1 MIEKIITKHSLN
13 DTSSIKKDLVYWLSR
28 PSEERLMAVDKLRQQ
43 YYGTSSRL
51 QRVAR
56 IIQRA

>member
-1 MIEKIITKHSLN
+1 MIKKVIHKHSLN
-13 DTSSIKKDLVYWLSR
+13 NTSAAQKDLSYWLSR
-28 PSEERLMAVDKLRQQ
+28 PSEERLAAVDKLRQQ
-43 YYGTSSRL
+43 YYGTTPRL